1 MVFLELMI
9 SNKGNS
15 QINAIT
21 DKNIREVKVEL
32 SILLYLFI
40 NIIFSFYQMVLNKD
54 KNIFLLNKVLLLYV
68 SQKEPYVFTG
78 RWNNFGVFF
87 VDDSL
92 TLLRKEE
99 SIHNVDS

>member
-15 QINAIT
+15 HINAIT

-78 RWNNFGVFF
+78 RWNNFDVFF